1 MQNDSLWSELINPL
15 IVAIVGGV
23 ITSFLQHK
31 TLQTSSHNKLFKPIP
46 EYIINAGVNT
56 FLYRLFG
63 RKINIENAKI
73 PSRKDYVLIFT
84 LSLGVF
90 LSIGCFSYF
99 SLKIIVA
106 TPDGYTN
113 LKYTKTD
120 EFFLISENSAISY
133 PNKKQWYL
141 DQDICHSDIYQNIAL
156 KNNMSYELVYDIC
169 TSVGLK
175 NEKEGIK
182 KRVLRFQ
189 KDRKIITGL
198 NFIFIAYCIV
208 MITAICAPALIS
220 PKIVRYR
227 EKYFEDKFLNNH

>member
-189 KDRKIITGL
+189 KDRKIIIGL
-198 NFIFIAYCIV
+198 NFILIAYCIV
-208 MITAICAPALIS
+208 MIAAICAPALIS

-227 EKYFEDKFLNNH
+227 EKYFENKFLNNH